1 MKHYSVLHYYSLSLS
16 LAILLSL
23 TRAADAS
30 AETLDFSQCVAIALH
45 QNFTLVA
52 SQEQINQAQAGLD
65 QVQASRIPKLTASL
79 NAIGTDDAL
88 TAFGLKLSQ
97 RNATFND
104 FGANQFNPSNPNGL
118 SVAPN
123 SLNYPGYVTNFNTRL
138 ELQLP
143 VYTGGMITA
152 SIKQAQAYIKAAQNG
167 DSAAR
172 QQVIFEVLKA
182 YQGVHATRA
191 YLAVTKQA
199 EITARSQ
206 VDMMT
211 KLVNHGVIVKSDL
224 LSAQVHLLDIQVQ
237 HAQAEN
243 AVANALDQLH
253 LLLGMPLATA
263 LDVGPPVTI
272 KPALTK
278 SSALNQAAM
287 ADNPAVLAL
296 RNQLEASQAG
306 VDIAKA
312 GYQPQIGLML
322 RQEWNDQQL
331 GFGAS
336 SYTIGGTISWTVFDG
351 GVIKAGVARASALQD
366 ENMAKLAETE
376 ANISYQAADAER
388 KASEADQRLGLRQ
401 LAQTQAEEAA
411 DLVNKRYVNGV
422 ATITEQLGAQTQ
434 LDQARANVVAAQY
447 DLAIQR
453 ANLKLALGQLELD
466 QLSN

>member
-1 MKHYSVLHYYSLSLS
+1 M
-16 LAILLSL
+16 
-23 TRAADAS
+23 
-30 AETLDFSQCVAIALH
+30 
-45 QNFTLVA
+45 
-52 SQEQINQAQAGLD
+52 
-65 QVQASRIPKLTASL
+65 
-79 NAIGTDDAL
+79 
-88 TAFGLKLSQ
+88 
-97 RNATFND
+97 
-104 FGANQFNPSNPNGL
+104 
-118 SVAPN
+118 
-123 SLNYPGYVTNFNTRL
+123 
-138 ELQLP
+138 
-143 VYTGGMITA
+143 
-152 SIKQAQAYIKAAQNG
+152 
-167 DSAAR
+167 
-172 QQVIFEVLKA
+172 LKA

-253 LLLGMPLATA
+253 LLLGMPLTTA